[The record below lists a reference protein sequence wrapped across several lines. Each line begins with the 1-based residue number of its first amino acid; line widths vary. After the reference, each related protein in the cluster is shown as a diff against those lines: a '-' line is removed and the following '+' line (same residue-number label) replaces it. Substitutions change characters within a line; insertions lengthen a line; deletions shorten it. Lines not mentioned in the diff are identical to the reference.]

1 MSWGGGP
8 IPPALAHIMHDDLYY
23 MRRALR
29 LAALGRHASPNP
41 MVGCVIAADNGQ
53 VIGTGWHPAPGQPHA
68 EVFALRDAGDRARGA
83 TAYVTLEPCS
93 HHGRT
98 PPCADALLAAGIRRV
113 VAAMPDPDTRV
124 GGRGLDRLRAG
135 GVAVTVGVGE
145 AEARALNAA
154 YMKHRTMG
162 LPWVVLKTAMTLDGK
177 IATETGSSQW
187 ITSPISRRA
196 VHRQL
201 RDRCDAILTGV
212 GTVLADDP
220 ALTTRLTHRQGRN
233 PWRVIVDSRL
243 RTPLESQV
251 VRLSEAD
258 GRTIFAVTRAAD
270 PARRAELEARGCTV
284 LTCAADSVGRVSLP
298 DLLSHLGTR
307 GDMVGVLV
315 ESGGALA
322 ASFLQDSLADRWLS
336 FVAPKIVGGTSAPGP
351 VADLGIQVMADALPG
366 RFQSVRRCGP
376 DLVIDV
382 RFGAATG

>member
-1 MSWGGGP
+1 
-8 IPPALAHIMHDDLYY
+8 MHDDQYY

-41 MVGCVIAADNGQ
+41 MVGCVLVADNGQ
-53 VIGTGWHPAPGQPHA
+53 IVGEGWHPAPGQPHA
-68 EVFALRDAGDRARGA
+68 EVFALRDAGDRARGT

-98 PPCADALLAAGIRRV
+98 PPCADALLAAGVRRV
-113 VAAMPDPDTRV
+113 VAAMQDPDVRV
-124 GGRGLDRLRAG
+124 GGQGLDRLRAG
-135 GVAVTVGVGE
+135 GVAVTVGVGG

-154 YMKHRTMG
+154 YLKHRTTG
-162 LPWVVLKTAMTLDGK
+162 LPWVVLKTATTLDGK

-187 ITSPISRRA
+187 ITSPQSRRA

-201 RDRCDAILTGV
+201 RDRCDAILTGG

-220 ALTTRLTHRQGRN
+220 SLTTRLTHRQGRN

-251 VRLSEAD
+251 VKLSEAD
-258 GRTIFAVTRAAD
+258 GRTLFAVTEAAD
-270 PARRAELEARGCTV
+270 PARRAEIEARGCAV
-284 LTCAADSVGRVSLP
+284 LVCTPDTAGRVSLS
-298 DLLSHLGTR
+298 DLLARLGTR
-307 GDMVGVLV
+307 GDIIGVLV

-322 ASFLQDSLADRWLS
+322 ASLLQDSLADRWLA
-336 FVAPKIVGGTSAPGP
+336 FVAPKIIGGVSAPGP
-351 VADLGIQVMADALPG
+351 VGDLGIRRMADALPV

-376 DLVIDV
+376 DIILDV
-382 RFGAATG
+382 RFGAGTG